1 MVHGSNIYYSKVYQ
15 KRKFKEYTISSGTE
29 KNKTSQAHVPYL
41 SISRGGLGI
50 LFIDTQLNSLKA
62 KWVQRLLNLTNALWK
77 GLMVYRLN
85 IILNSNQDLALFRQ
99 R

>member
-1 MVHGSNIYYSKVYQ
+1 MGQI
-15 KRKFKEYTISSGTE
+15 YTIPKYIE
-29 KNKTSQAHVPYL
+29 KEIERIYDFLWNGKIIRPPRHVAYL

-50 LFIDTQLNSLKA
+50 LFIDTQSNSLKA

-77 GLMVYRLN
+77 GLMMYRLN
-85 IILNSNQDLALFRQ
+85 IILNSNQDLALFRK